1 MGARLG
7 WGEIVVILIIALI
20 VLGPEKLPQLGRAL
34 GKTVRGVKK
43 YIREAAQEL
52 EDFDDLKDL
61 REDVDGIQKDLRSMG
76 RSLEKSVAE
85 EMEDLEKEADTA
97 AKDIRSAVEDIEPV
111 DSALENNETI
121 TETGEENPVVSG
133 TNKEIQEDN

>member
-34 GKTVRGVKK
+34 GQTVRGVKK

-52 EDFDDLKDL
+52 EDFDELKDLKD
-61 REDVDGIQKDLRSMG
+61 DVNGIQKDLRSMG
-76 RSLEKSVAE
+76 RNLEKSMADDME
-85 EMEDLEKEADTA
+85 ELEKEADSA
-97 AKDIRSAVEDIEPV
+97 AKDIRSAMDNTEPAG
-111 DSALENNETI
+111 SAPGAFETT
-121 TETGEENPVVSG
+121 TETDGEEPAVSD
-133 TNKEIQEDN
+133 TKTQSQEEN